1 MIICGYA
8 GIGKSY
14 LAEHFPNVMDLEST
28 PFEKDWER
36 YAKCAIHYS
45 NQGRLVLT
53 SCHKELREL
62 LKENG
67 AITVVPNIFDKEW
80 YREKY
85 IQRGNTDEFIKIQ
98 MNNWEK
104 WLNDKLPGE
113 HLEILGRHE
122 NLYDWLLENKMI

>member
-14 LAEHFPNVMDLEST
+14 LAEHIPNVMDLEST

-62 LKENG
+62 LQKKLPYSEI
-67 AITVVPNIFDKEW
+67 ITLVPNILDKEW

-85 IQRGNTDEFIKIQ
+85 IKRGNRKEFINMQ
-98 MNNWEK
+98 MDNWEK
-104 WLNDKLPGE
+104 WLD
-113 HLEILGRHE
+113 
-122 NLYDWLLENKMI
+122 